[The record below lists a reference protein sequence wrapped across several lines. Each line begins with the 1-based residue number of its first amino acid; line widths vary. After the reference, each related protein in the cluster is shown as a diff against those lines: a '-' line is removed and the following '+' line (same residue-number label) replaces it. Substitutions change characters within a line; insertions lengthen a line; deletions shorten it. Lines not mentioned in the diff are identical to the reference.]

1 LTIGL
6 IPYLQIATTR
16 NTLFEHKESIVTY
29 EETMADAKEYQ
40 ELLEPPKKP
49 KKAPN
54 NT

>member
-6 IPYLQIATTR
+6 IPYLQIATAK
-16 NTLFEHKESIVTY
+16 NTLFEHKESTVTY
-29 EETMADAKEYQ
+29 EEAMAYAEEYQ
-40 ELLEPPKKP
+40 KLLEPPKKP